1 MTEMVDARTPLAG
14 EGRLVPLTGTP
25 VVGTPGRP

>member
-1 MTEMVDARTPLAG
+1 MTEMIDERTPLAG
-14 EGRLVPLTGTP
+14 EGSLVPLASTP